1 MEIPPTLVE
10 IVVPPPPQQSGK
22 EVMGVVELGQSSQQ
36 WHESCGD
43 EGDDDE
49 NISVVWEDSELS
61 LGERDLVCCE
71 EDDTPLDVMPLA
83 SSIPLLEAGG
93 GRHQLVPDIEP
104 SLSDWAL
111 GKHTAFGEYVGASY
125 AGYELEVLALLKFI
139 DSQRPKQGRE
149 EGFQKQ
155 A

>member
-43 EGDDDE
+43 EGDDNE
-49 NISVVWEDSELS
+49 NILVVWEDSELS

-71 EDDTPLDVMPLA
+71 KDDTPLDVMPLA

-93 GRHQLVPDIEP
+93 GRRQLVPNIEP
-104 SLSDWAL
+104 PLSDWVL
-111 GKHTAFGEYVGASY
+111 GKHAAFGEYTGASY
-125 AGYELEVLALLKFI
+125 AGYELEVLALLKSI

-149 EGFQKQ
+149 EGFHKQ
-155 A
+155 V